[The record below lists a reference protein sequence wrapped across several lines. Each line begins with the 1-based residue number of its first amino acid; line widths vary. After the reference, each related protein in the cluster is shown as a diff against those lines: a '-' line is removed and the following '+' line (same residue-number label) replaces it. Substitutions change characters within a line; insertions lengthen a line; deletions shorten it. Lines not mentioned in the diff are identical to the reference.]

1 MSPGRVKLPSQT
13 AALAGIPAGIQAL
26 GPWCGRR
33 QLFVRFASEA
43 ETATLY
49 TADALKS
56 ELKRLASRS
65 RYHSIAIAGRDP
77 LAESEYLAAA
87 FHDGASLPVLLAHDG
102 QRPDALEPLLRALT
116 LVQVELDGTE
126 AEPELER
133 VSASLA
139 LAADKQVKHALV
151 LVPAPDTSDALLL
164 RVVERAAA
172 ASDQT
177 EIVVHPTMESV
188 SDPDRRWVFW
198 LERAAQVHGDVR
210 VVPRLPAPTGMR

>member
-26 GPWCGRR
+26 GPWSGRR

-49 TADALKS
+49 TAEALKG
-56 ELKRLASRS
+56 ELKRLVGRS
-65 RYHSIAIAGRDP
+65 RYHSIAVAGRDP

-87 FHDGASLPVLLAHDG
+87 FQGGTPIPVMLAHDG
-102 QRPDALEPLLRALT
+102 QRPDALAALLSVIA
-116 LVQVELDGTE
+116 LVQVEMDGTE
-126 AEPELER
+126 SEPVVERACATLEL
-133 VSASLA
+133 SAG
-139 LAADKQVKHALV
+139 KQVKHALV
-151 LVPAPDTSDALLL
+151 IAPAADSSDALLL

-172 ASDQT
+172 ASDRT
-177 EIVVHPTMESV
+177 EVIVHPLAESLT
-188 SDPDRRWVFW
+188 DPDRRWVLW
-198 LERAAQVHGDVR
+198 LERATQVHDDVR